1 MTTQNSMNTINSK
14 IDKIIIVDP
23 GKNTVNAL
31 CFDSNFN
38 LIGHVAF
45 PSVTQRKRS
54 FRDIDSSSDLQFQVE
69 YQDEKFL
76 VGEGILTG
84 FNFETSKNTMHHKI
98 CIDTAIA
105 YFVDNN
111 NERIHLVVGYPSSDY
126 TNPEQQEE
134 YIKLIKENTGHIIV
148 NGEEKSF
155 IITDVVVKPE
165 GVAMKPRIQ
174 QVPGQ
179 KVKVIDIGGENI
191 NYRYYDEKGNTLES
205 ESLDKL
211 GVNHLESFI
220 KTKLRKYVK
229 VKDIDVNSI
238 DYLKAVSDCKIDEVL
253 DQDIS
258 DFENSHEF
266 MREVVL
272 DFVDMII
279 DGLDAKGVSLYR
291 RGTKFLF
298 TGGGSMLLKPYLE
311 ETLKNSK
318 DYLVFSN
325 TAYWDNCISYAI
337 KDVGDRYKAASG
349 DIKENM
355 QLAQIV
361 ANKMLKEADHLAI
374 S

>member
-134 YIKLIKENTGHIIV
+134 YIKLIKENTGHIVV

-253 DQDIS
+253 DKDIS

-337 KDVGDRYKAASG
+337 KDVGDRYKAAHG

>member
-23 GKNTVNAL
+23 GKNTVNSL

-134 YIKLIKENTGHIIV
+134 YIKLIKENTGHIVV

-337 KDVGDRYKAASG
+337 KDVGDRYKAAPG

>member
-134 YIKLIKENTGHIIV
+134 YIKLIKENTGHIVV

>member
-134 YIKLIKENTGHIIV
+134 YIKLIKENTGHIVV

-253 DQDIS
+253 DKDIS

-298 TGGGSMLLKPYLE
+298 TGGGSMLLKPYLK

>member
-134 YIKLIKENTGHIIV
+134 YIKLIKENTGHIVV

-253 DQDIS
+253 DKDIS

>member
-38 LIGHVAF
+38 LIEHVAF

-134 YIKLIKENTGHIIV
+134 YIKLIKENTGHIVV

-253 DQDIS
+253 DKDIS

>member
-1 MTTQNSMNTINSK
+1 MTTKNSMNTINSK

-134 YIKLIKENTGHIIV
+134 YIKLIKENTGHIVV

-253 DQDIS
+253 DKDIS

-337 KDVGDRYKAASG
+337 KDVGDRYKAAPG